1 MYVWR
6 LLLRNYN
13 SAFTAA
19 TTIEN
24 YIKNGS
30 CLKMTDVGG
39 IKLNARYDG
48 SVLFKYLIYLS
59 FQI

>member
-19 TTIEN
+19 TTIGK

-30 CLKMTDVGG
+30 CLKITDVGG
-39 IKLNARYDG
+39 RLNKQ
-48 SVLFKYLIYLS
+48 VKKNNNNNNN
-59 FQI
+59 